1 MGTRQENLETLIKLG
16 LNYKL
21 VKDELLSLLPQN
33 YSEGPKKDLD
43 QINYKDES
51 IWIFGKTLQN
61 KKIYIKLKIRENKN
75 HEEVAC
81 ISFHI
86 AKHPMK
92 FPFK

>member
-1 MGTRQENLETLIKLG
+1 MGTRQGNLETLIKLG

-21 VKDELLSLLPQN
+21 VKDELSGLLPQD

-61 KKIYIKLKIRENKN
+61 KKYILN
-75 HEEVAC
+75 
-81 ISFHI
+81 
-86 AKHPMK
+86 
-92 FPFK
+92 